1 MSVEGTWRLAVQS
14 PMGKQHLTLVLRE
27 DGGTVSGTQT
37 NEANQRSAEIFD
49 TRLTGDRLEWK
60 VTLKEMRMT
69 LAFDTTVTA
78 DALSG
83 KVKAGL
89 FGKFGVSGQR
99 NAQAG

>member
-1 MSVEGTWRLAVQS
+1 MSVEGTWRLTVQS

-27 DGGTVSGTQT
+27 DGGAVTGIQT
-37 NEANQRSAEIFD
+37 NDANQRSADIFE
-49 TRLTGDRLEWK
+49 TRLAGDRLEWK

-69 LAFDTTVTA
+69 LAFDTTVTE

-89 FGKFGVSGQR
+89 FGKFAVSGQR
-99 NAQAG
+99 EARAA